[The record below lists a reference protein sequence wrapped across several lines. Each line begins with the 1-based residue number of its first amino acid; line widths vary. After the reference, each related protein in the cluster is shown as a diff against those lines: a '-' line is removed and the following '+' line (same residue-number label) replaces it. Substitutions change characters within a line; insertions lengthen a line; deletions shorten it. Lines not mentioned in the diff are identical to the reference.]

1 MCVDESHR
9 PALGSCAG
17 ADNSRRPEGSWGVG
31 PAIPQVAPKA
41 KALEEKTKAERRTTK
56 KKTRAA
62 GRSPSKSHARSAKKK
77 QNDVDESHRPA
88 LGSCAGA
95 DNSRR
100 PEGSWGVGPAIPQ
113 VAPKAKAL
121 DEKTKAERR
130 RRKRKRQQ
138 RGAAQAATTPKAKK
152 KKKKPLFT

>member
-62 GRSPSKSHARSAKKK
+62 GRSPSRDNAESEEKEEEAPVHIIIVIERLSRAEKKTEKRS
-77 QNDVDESHRPA
+77 Q
-88 LGSCAGA
+88 AGA
-95 DNSRR
+95 S
-100 PEGSWGVGPAIPQ
+100 
-113 VAPKAKAL
+113 
-121 DEKTKAERR
+121 
-130 RRKRKRQQ
+130 
-138 RGAAQAATTPKAKK
+138 
-152 KKKKPLFT
+152 